1 MRTKPYIGYVALIAL
16 LSLLSLQIDTSLS
29 LSEQWQVFT
38 QPESASEFRDVF
50 FMQSQL
56 PRLSITLLVG
66 AMLGL
71 TGSLMQQLTQ
81 NNLTSPLTLGTS
93 SGAWLALVIV
103 NIWFVDWVADY
114 SAFAA
119 MAGALVAFGLII
131 SIAGVRNMT
140 GLPLVVSGM
149 VINILLGSIATALI
163 ILNAQF
169 AQNIFMWG
177 AGDLSQYSWD
187 WFEWLLPR
195 STIAIVI
202 LIVAPRIL
210 TLMKLGQEG
219 AAARGLAVLP
229 AFGALMVMGI
239 WLVSASITA
248 VGIISFIGL
257 LTPNIAR
264 AMGARTP
271 RDELISSMLLGA
283 ALLLITDSAAIYLSL
298 LLEETIPSGVAAAAI
313 GAPALIWFTR
323 KKLTATDQLNLSM
336 SQGKT
341 ALSNAAVWGIAVMGI
356 IGILAYSFVTHSIS
370 GIEFAIPGEFQWQL
384 RWPRMISAISVG
396 VALSVAGIILQR
408 IVYNPL
414 ASPDIL
420 GVSSGATFAIIITG
434 VMVGSVLAAFNWG
447 VAFLG
452 SLTVLMLLLIIG
464 KRSHF
469 NPSNFV
475 LSGIALSALLQAL
488 VQFALAQ
495 GSGESY
501 KILLW
506 LTGSTYRVTSTSAL
520 MLLIAVLVL
529 LAIVLALSRWLTL
542 ISIGRAFSNARGLN
556 PSSANTILL
565 VIVALL
571 CAFSTATVGPVSF
584 VGLVAPHMAMMLGA
598 RKVKEQLF
606 VGSLIGAT
614 LMVWADWLGQIA
626 IYPSQIAAGT
636 LVAIIGSTYFLFLML
651 KSKFR

>member
-1 MRTKPYIGYVALIAL
+1 MRTKPYIGYAALIAL

-29 LSEQWQVFT
+29 LSEQWQLFT

-229 AFGALMVMGI
+229 AFGALMAMGI

-341 ALSNAAVWGIAVMGI
+341 AISNAAVWGIAVMGI
-356 IGILAYSFVTHSIS
+356 IGILAYSFVTHGIS

-396 VALSVAGIILQR
+396 VALSIAGIILQR

-434 VMVGSVLAAFNWG
+434 VMVGSALAVFNWG

-529 LAIVLALSRWLTL
+529 LAIVFALSRWLTL
-542 ISIGRAFSNARGLN
+542 ISIGRAFSDARGLN

>member
-356 IGILAYSFVTHSIS
+356 IGILAYSFVTHGIS

-434 VMVGSVLAAFNWG
+434 VMVGSALAVFNWG

-529 LAIVLALSRWLTL
+529 LAIVFALSRWLTL

>member
-1 MRTKPYIGYVALIAL
+1 MRTKHYIGYLALITL
-16 LSLLSLQIDTSLS
+16 LSVFSLQIDTNLS
-29 LSEQWQVFT
+29 LFEQWQLLT
-38 QPESASEFRDVF
+38 KPEVASEFRDVF
-50 FMQSQL
+50 FTQAQL

-93 SGAWLALVIV
+93 SGAWLALVVV

-114 SAFAA
+114 SALAA
-119 MAGALVAFGLII
+119 MVGALVAFGLIV

-149 VINILLGSIATALI
+149 VINILLGSIATAII

-195 STIAIVI
+195 CAIAIVI

-229 AFGALMVMGI
+229 TFGALMVMGI

-271 RDELISSMLLGA
+271 RDELISSMLMGA
-283 ALLLITDSAAIYLSL
+283 MLLIITDSAAISLSL
-298 LLEETIPSGVAAAAI
+298 WLEETIPSGVAAAAI

-341 ALSNAAVWGIAVMGI
+341 ALSKRAVCSIALFSLV
-356 IGILAYSFVTHSIS
+356 GILAYSFVTHGMN
-370 GIEFAIPGEFQWQL
+370 GIQWSVPGEFQWQL
-384 RWPRMISAISVG
+384 RWPRMLTALSVG
-396 VALSVAGIILQR
+396 IALSVAGIILQR

-420 GVSSGATFAIIITG
+420 GVSSGATFAIITTG
-434 VMVGSVLAAFNWG
+434 VIAGSLLSAFNWG
-447 VAFLG
+447 IAFFG
-452 SLTVLMLLLIIG
+452 SMSVLMLLLIIG

-475 LSGIALSALLQAL
+475 LSGIALTALLEAL
-488 VQFALAQ
+488 VQFSLAQ
-495 GSGESY
+495 GSGDSY

-506 LTGSTYRVTSTSAL
+506 LTGSIYRVTAGTAL
-520 MLLIAVLVL
+520 MLCLAIIVL
-529 LAIVLALSRWLTL
+529 LTAVFAISRWLTL
-542 ISIGRAFSNARGLN
+542 ISIGRQFSNARGLN
-556 PSSANTILL
+556 PTVANTLML
-565 VIVALL
+565 TIVALL
-571 CAFSTATVGPVSF
+571 CAFSTATVGPISF

-598 RKVKEQLF
+598 RKVKEQLS
-606 VGSLIGAT
+606 VGALVGAT
-614 LMVWADWLGQIA
+614 LMLWADWLGQIA
-626 IYPSQIAAGT
+626 IYPSQVAAGT
-636 LVAIIGSTYFLFLML
+636 LVAILGSTYFLFLML
-651 KSKFR
+651 KSKFS

>member
-29 LSEQWQVFT
+29 LGEQWQLFT

-219 AAARGLAVLP
+219 AAARGLTVLP

-356 IGILAYSFVTHSIS
+356 IGILAYSFVTHGIS

-452 SLTVLMLLLIIG
+452 SLTVLILLLIIG

-520 MLLIAVLVL
+520 VLLISVLVL

>member
-1 MRTKPYIGYVALIAL
+1 MRIKQYIGYLALILL
-16 LSLLSLQIDTSLS
+16 LSIFSLQLDTSLS
-29 LSEQWQVFT
+29 FGAQWGLLT
-38 QPESASEFRDVF
+38 QADLGGEFRDVF
-50 FMQSQL
+50 FLQSQL
-56 PRLSITLLVG
+56 PRLCITLLVG

-81 NNLTSPLTLGTS
+81 NHLTSPLTLGTS
-93 SGAWLALVIV
+93 SGAWLALVVV

-114 SAFAA
+114 SALAA
-119 MAGALVAFGLII
+119 MAGALIAFGLIV
-131 SIAGVRNMT
+131 SIAGIRNMT

-149 VINILLGSIATALI
+149 VINILLGSVATAII

-177 AGDLSQYSWD
+177 AGDLSQYSWE

-195 STIAIVI
+195 SAIAIIII
-202 LIVAPRIL
+202 LIAPRIL
-210 TLMKLGQEG
+210 TLLKLGQEG

-229 AFGALMVMGI
+229 AFGVLMVMGI

-264 AMGARTP
+264 SMGARTP
-271 RDELISSMLLGA
+271 RDELISSLLLGA
-283 ALLLITDSAAIYLSL
+283 TLLLVTDSLAITLSL
-298 LLEETIPSGVAAAAI
+298 WLEETIPSGVAAAAI

-336 SQGKT
+336 SQGK
-341 ALSNAAVWGIAVMGI
+341 AQLSKLTVVSI
-356 IGILAYSFVTHSIS
+356 IVLSFAGMLVYSLITHGAN
-370 GIEFAIPGEFQWQL
+370 GIEVALPGEFQWQL
-384 RWPRMISAISVG
+384 RWPRMITALAVG
-396 VALSVAGIILQR
+396 IALSVAGVILQR
-408 IVYNPL
+408 VVYNPL

-420 GVSSGATFAIIITG
+420 GVSAGATFAIIITG
-434 VMVGSVLAAFNWG
+434 VISGSLLASFNWG

-452 SLTVLMLLLIIG
+452 SLIVLMLLLIIG
-464 KRSHF
+464 KRSQF
-469 NPSNFV
+469 NPSNFI
-475 LSGIALSALLQAL
+475 LSGIALSALLEAL

-506 LTGSTYRVTSTSAL
+506 LTGSIYRVTSQTAV
-520 MLLIAVLVL
+520 MLTIAVLILFVSVF
-529 LAIVLALSRWLTL
+529 AISRWLTL

-556 PSSANTILL
+556 PSLANTIMLTM
-565 VIVALL
+565 VALL

-584 VGLVAPHMAMMLGA
+584 VGLVAPHMAIMLGA
-598 RKVKEQLF
+598 RKVKEQLL

-614 LMVWADWLGQIA
+614 LMLWADWLGQIA
-626 IYPSQIAAGT
+626 IYPSQVAAGT
-636 LVAIIGSTYFLFLML
+636 LVAIIGSAYFLFLML
-651 KSKFR
+651 KSKFN

>member
-1 MRTKPYIGYVALIAL
+1 MRTKHYLGYVALISI
-16 LSLLSLQIDTSLS
+16 LSILSLQLDTDLS
-29 LSEQWQVFT
+29 TVEQWQLIT
-38 QPESASEFRDVF
+38 QQQLQSEFRHVF
-50 FMQSQL
+50 FIQSQL
-56 PRLSITLLVG
+56 PRLCITLLVG

-93 SGAWLALVIV
+93 SGAWLALVVV

-114 SAFAA
+114 SALAA
-119 MAGALVAFGLII
+119 MAGAIIAFGLIV
-131 SIAGVRNMT
+131 SIAGIRNMT

-149 VINILLGSIATALI
+149 VVNILLGSIATAVI

-187 WFEWLLPR
+187 WFNWLLPR
-195 STIAIVI
+195 SFVALII
-202 LIVAPRIL
+202 LLIAPRIL
-210 TLMKLGQEG
+210 TLLKLGQEG

-229 AFGALMVMGI
+229 AFSALMVMGI

-271 RDELISSMLLGA
+271 RDELISSLLLGA
-283 ALLLITDSAAIYLSL
+283 TLLVITDSIAITLSL
-298 LLEETIPSGVAAAAI
+298 WLAETIPSGVTAAVI

-336 SQGKT
+336 SQGKEQISKLT
-341 ALSNAAVWGIAVMGI
+341 AWGIVLTCAVGI
-356 IGILAYSFVTHSIS
+356 MTYSLITHGAN
-370 GIEFAIPGEFQWQL
+370 GIEIMLPGEFQWQL
-384 RWPRMISAISVG
+384 RWPRMMTALSVG

-420 GVSSGATFAIIITG
+420 GVSSGATFAIIFTG
-434 VMVGSVLAAFNWG
+434 VVASSLLSSFSWG
-447 VAFLG
+447 VAFVG
-452 SLTVLMLLLIIG
+452 SLAVLAILLVIG
-464 KRSHF
+464 KRSQF
-469 NPSNFV
+469 NPSNFI
-475 LSGIALSALLQAL
+475 LSGIALSALLDAL

-495 GSGESY
+495 GTGDSY

-506 LTGSTYRVTSTSAL
+506 LTGSIYRVTAHNAV
-520 MLLIAVLVL
+520 MLTIAVLIFFACVV
-529 LAIVLALSRWLTL
+529 AISRWLTL

-556 PSSANTILL
+556 PSTANTVML

-571 CAFSTATVGPVSF
+571 CAFSTATVGPISF

-598 RKVKEQLF
+598 RKVKQQLL

-614 LMVWADWLGQIA
+614 LMLWADWLGQIA
-626 IYPSQIAAGT
+626 IYPSQVAAGT
-636 LVAIIGSTYFLFLML
+636 LVAILGSSYFLLLML
-651 KSKFR
+651 KSKFN

>member
-29 LSEQWQVFT
+29 LSEQWQLFT

-356 IGILAYSFVTHSIS
+356 IGILAYSFVTHGIS

-434 VMVGSVLAAFNWG
+434 VMVGSALAVFNWG

-520 MLLIAVLVL
+520 VLLISVLVL
-529 LAIVLALSRWLTL
+529 LAIVFALSRWLTL

>member
-1 MRTKPYIGYVALIAL
+1 MRTKPYIGYAALIAL

-29 LSEQWQVFT
+29 LSEQWQLFT

-195 STIAIVI
+195 STVAIVI

-313 GAPALIWFTR
+313 GAPALLWFTR

-356 IGILAYSFVTHSIS
+356 IGILAYSFVTHGIS

-396 VALSVAGIILQR
+396 VALSIAGIILQR

-420 GVSSGATFAIIITG
+420 GVSSGATFAIIITS

-452 SLTVLMLLLIIG
+452 SLTVLILLLIIG

-529 LAIVLALSRWLTL
+529 LAIVFALSRWLTL

>member
-1 MRTKPYIGYVALIAL
+1 MRTKPYIGYAALIAL

-29 LSEQWQVFT
+29 LSEQWQLFT

-195 STIAIVI
+195 STVAIVI

-283 ALLLITDSAAIYLSL
+283 ALLLITDSTAIYLSL

-356 IGILAYSFVTHSIS
+356 IGILAYSFVTHGIS

-434 VMVGSVLAAFNWG
+434 VMVGSVLDAFNWG

-452 SLTVLMLLLIIG
+452 SLTVLILLLIIG

-520 MLLIAVLVL
+520 VLLISVLVL

>member
-264 AMGARTP
+264 VMGARTP

-356 IGILAYSFVTHSIS
+356 IGILAYSFVTHGIS

-452 SLTVLMLLLIIG
+452 SLTVLILLLIIG

-520 MLLIAVLVL
+520 VLLISVLVL

>member
-1 MRTKPYIGYVALIAL
+1 MRTKPYIGYAALIAL

-29 LSEQWQVFT
+29 LSEQWQLFT
-38 QPESASEFRDVF
+38 QPESASEFRGVF

-195 STIAIVI
+195 STVAIVI
-202 LIVAPRIL
+202 LLVAPRIL

-219 AAARGLAVLP
+219 ATARGLAVLP

-356 IGILAYSFVTHSIS
+356 IGILAYSFVTHGIS

-396 VALSVAGIILQR
+396 VALSIAGIILQR

-434 VMVGSVLAAFNWG
+434 VMVSSVLAAFNWG

-452 SLTVLMLLLIIG
+452 SLTVLILLLIIG

-520 MLLIAVLVL
+520 VLLISVLVL
-529 LAIVLALSRWLTL
+529 LTIVFALSRWLTL

>member
-29 LSEQWQVFT
+29 LSEQWQLFT
-38 QPESASEFRDVF
+38 QPESASEFRDAF

-195 STIAIVI
+195 STVAIVI

-356 IGILAYSFVTHSIS
+356 IGILAYSFVTHGIS
-370 GIEFAIPGEFQWQL
+370 GIEFAIAGEFQWQL

-529 LAIVLALSRWLTL
+529 LAIVFALSRWLTL
-542 ISIGRAFSNARGLN
+542 ISIGRAFSDARGLN

-565 VIVALL
+565 LIVALL

>member
-356 IGILAYSFVTHSIS
+356 IGILAYSFVTHGIN

-396 VALSVAGIILQR
+396 VALSIAGIILQR

-520 MLLIAVLVL
+520 VLLISVLVL
-529 LAIVLALSRWLTL
+529 LAIVFALSRWLTL

-651 KSKFR
+651 KSKFQ

>member
-29 LSEQWQVFT
+29 LSEQWHLLT
-38 QPESASEFRDVF
+38 QPKSASEFRDVF

-195 STIAIVI
+195 STVAIVI

-356 IGILAYSFVTHSIS
+356 IGILAYSFVTHGIS

-396 VALSVAGIILQR
+396 VALSIAGIILQR

-434 VMVGSVLAAFNWG
+434 VMVGSVLASFNWG

-520 MLLIAVLVL
+520 VLLISVLVL
-529 LAIVLALSRWLTL
+529 LAIVFALSRWLTL

>member
-1 MRTKPYIGYVALIAL
+1 MRIKQYIGYLALILL
-16 LSLLSLQIDTSLS
+16 LSVLSLQLDTNLT
-29 LSEQWQVFT
+29 LAEQWHLLT
-38 QPESASEFRDVF
+38 QQYLASEFRDVF
-50 FMQSQL
+50 FLQSQL
-56 PRLSITLLVG
+56 PRLCITLLVG

-93 SGAWLALVIV
+93 SGAWLALVVV

-114 SAFAA
+114 SALAA
-119 MAGALVAFGLII
+119 MAGALLAFGLIV
-131 SIAGVRNMT
+131 SIAGIRNMT

-149 VINILLGSIATALI
+149 VINILLGSIATAII
-163 ILNAQF
+163 ILNAQY

-195 STIAIVI
+195 SAIA
-202 LIVAPRIL
+202 LIIFLMAPRIL
-210 TLMKLGQEG
+210 ALLKLGQEG
-219 AAARGLAVLP
+219 AAARGLAVIP
-229 AFGALMVMGI
+229 AFGALMAMGI

-271 RDELISSMLLGA
+271 RDELISSLLLGA
-283 ALLLITDSAAIYLSL
+283 ALLLVTDSVAISLSL
-298 LLEETIPSGVAAAAI
+298 WLEETIPSGVAAAAI
-313 GAPALIWFTR
+313 GAPALIWFSR

-336 SQGKT
+336 NQGKVQISKLT
-341 ALSNAAVWGIAVMGI
+341 IWGIISMSIAGMLVYSLITHGAAGI
-356 IGILAYSFVTHSIS
+356 QIAL
-370 GIEFAIPGEFQWQL
+370 PGEFQWQL
-384 RWPRMISAISVG
+384 RWPRMMTALSVG
-396 VALSVAGIILQR
+396 IALSVAGIILQR

-434 VMVGSVLAAFNWG
+434 VVSGSLLSSYSWG

-452 SLTVLMLLLIIG
+452 SLAVLMLLLLIG
-464 KRSHF
+464 KRSQF

-475 LSGIALSALLQAL
+475 LSGIALSALLEAL

-495 GSGESY
+495 GSGDSY

-506 LTGSTYRVTSTSAL
+506 LTGSIYRVTSHTAIML
-520 MLLIAVLVL
+520 MISVCVLVIGV
-529 LAIVLALSRWLTL
+529 LAISRWLTL

-556 PSSANTILL
+556 SSTANIVMLT
-565 VIVALL
+565 IVALL

-584 VGLVAPHMAMMLGA
+584 VGLVAPHMAIMLGA
-598 RKVKEQLF
+598 RKVKEQLL

-614 LMVWADWLGQIA
+614 LMLWADWLGQIA
-626 IYPSQIAAGT
+626 IYPSQVAAGT
-636 LVAIIGSTYFLFLML
+636 LVAILGSTYFLFLML
-651 KSKFR
+651 KSKFS

>member
-1 MRTKPYIGYVALIAL
+1 MRIKQYIGYLALILL
-16 LSLLSLQIDTSLS
+16 LSIFSLQLDTSLS
-29 LSEQWQVFT
+29 LGAQWGLLIQADL
-38 QPESASEFRDVF
+38 ASEFRDVF
-50 FMQSQL
+50 FLHSQL
-56 PRLSITLLVG
+56 PRLCITLLVG

-81 NNLTSPLTLGTS
+81 NHLTSPLTLGTS
-93 SGAWLALVIV
+93 SGAWLALVVV

-114 SAFAA
+114 SALAA
-119 MAGALVAFGLII
+119 MAGALIAFGLII
-131 SIAGVRNMT
+131 SIAGIRNMT

-149 VINILLGSIATALI
+149 VINILLGSVATAII

-177 AGDLSQYSWD
+177 AGDLSQYSWE

-195 STIAIVI
+195 SSIALIIV
-202 LIVAPRIL
+202 LIAPRIL
-210 TLMKLGQEG
+210 TLLKLGQEG

-239 WLVSASITA
+239 WLVSVSITA

-271 RDELISSMLLGA
+271 RDELISSLLLGA
-283 ALLLITDSAAIYLSL
+283 TLLLVTDSLAISLSL
-298 LLEETIPSGVAAAAI
+298 WLEETIPSGVAAAAI

-336 SQGKT
+336 SQGKAQLSKVT
-341 ALSNAAVWGIAVMGI
+341 VASLIIMSFAGMLVYSLITHGANGIQVAL
-356 IGILAYSFVTHSIS
+356 
-370 GIEFAIPGEFQWQL
+370 PGEFQWQL
-384 RWPRMISAISVG
+384 RWPRMITALAVG
-396 VALSVAGIILQR
+396 IALSVAGIILQR

-434 VMVGSVLAAFNWG
+434 VMSGALLASFNWG

-452 SLTVLMLLLIIG
+452 SLTVLLLLLLIG
-464 KRSHF
+464 KRSQF

-475 LSGIALSALLQAL
+475 LSGIALSALLEAL

-506 LTGSTYRVTSTSAL
+506 LTGSIYRVTSQTAV
-520 MLLIAVLVL
+520 MLTIAVMILFAGVF
-529 LAIVLALSRWLTL
+529 AISRWLTL

-556 PSSANTILL
+556 PSVANTIMLT
-565 VIVALL
+565 IVALL

-598 RKVKEQLF
+598 RKVKEQLL

-614 LMVWADWLGQIA
+614 LMLWADWLGQIA
-626 IYPSQIAAGT
+626 IYPSQVAAGT

-651 KSKFR
+651 KSKFN

>member
-1 MRTKPYIGYVALIAL
+1 MRIKQYIGYLALILL
-16 LSLLSLQIDTSLS
+16 LSIFSLQLDTSLS
-29 LSEQWQVFT
+29 LGAQWGLLT
-38 QPESASEFRDVF
+38 KADLASEFRDVF
-50 FMQSQL
+50 FLQSQL
-56 PRLSITLLVG
+56 PRLCITLLVG

-81 NNLTSPLTLGTS
+81 NHLTSPLTLGTS
-93 SGAWLALVIV
+93 SGAWLALVVV

-114 SAFAA
+114 SALAA
-119 MAGALVAFGLII
+119 MTGALIAFGLIV
-131 SIAGVRNMT
+131 SIAGIRNMT

-149 VINILLGSIATALI
+149 VINILLGSVATAII

-177 AGDLSQYSWD
+177 AGDLSQYSWE

-195 STIAIVI
+195 SAIALIIV
-202 LIVAPRIL
+202 LIAPRIL
-210 TLMKLGQEG
+210 TLLKLGQEG

-229 AFGALMVMGI
+229 AFGSLMVMGI
-239 WLVSASITA
+239 WLVSVSITA

-271 RDELISSMLLGA
+271 RDELISSLLLGA
-283 ALLLITDSAAIYLSL
+283 TLLLVTDSLAISLSL
-298 LLEETIPSGVAAAAI
+298 WLEETIPSGVAAAAI

-336 SQGKT
+336 SQGK
-341 ALSNAAVWGIAVMGI
+341 AQLSKVTVAI
-356 IGILAYSFVTHSIS
+356 IIIMSFAGILVYSLITHGAN
-370 GIEFAIPGEFQWQL
+370 GIEVALPGEFQWQL
-384 RWPRMISAISVG
+384 RWPRMITALAVG
-396 VALSVAGIILQR
+396 IALSVAGIILQR

-420 GVSSGATFAIIITG
+420 GVSAGATFAIIFTG
-434 VMVGSVLAAFNWG
+434 VISGSLLASFNWG

-452 SLTVLMLLLIIG
+452 SLTVLMLLLLIG
-464 KRSHF
+464 KRSQF

-475 LSGIALSALLQAL
+475 LSGIALSALLEAL
-488 VQFALAQ
+488 VQFALAR

-506 LTGSTYRVTSTSAL
+506 LTGSIYRVTSQTAV
-520 MLLIAVLVL
+520 MLTIAVMILFAGVF
-529 LAIVLALSRWLTL
+529 AISRWLTL
-542 ISIGRAFSNARGLN
+542 ISIGRVFSNARGLN
-556 PSSANTILL
+556 PSVANAIMLT
-565 VIVALL
+565 IVALL

-598 RKVKEQLF
+598 RKVKEQLL
-606 VGSLIGAT
+606 VGGLTGAT
-614 LMVWADWLGQIA
+614 LMLWADWLGQIA
-626 IYPSQIAAGT
+626 IYPSQVAAGT

-651 KSKFR
+651 KSKFN

>member
-29 LSEQWQVFT
+29 LSEQWQLFT

-187 WFEWLLPR
+187 CFEWLLPR

-356 IGILAYSFVTHSIS
+356 IGILAYSFVTHGIS

-396 VALSVAGIILQR
+396 VALSIAGIILQR

-434 VMVGSVLAAFNWG
+434 VMVSSVLAAFNWG

-452 SLTVLMLLLIIG
+452 SLTVLILLLIIG

-520 MLLIAVLVL
+520 VLLISVLVL
-529 LAIVLALSRWLTL
+529 LTIVFALSRWLTL

>member
-29 LSEQWQVFT
+29 LSEQWQLLT
-38 QPESASEFRDVF
+38 QPKSASEFRDVF

-341 ALSNAAVWGIAVMGI
+341 ALSNAAVWGMAVMGI
-356 IGILAYSFVTHSIS
+356 IGILAYSFVTHGIS

-396 VALSVAGIILQR
+396 VALSIAGIILQR

-434 VMVGSVLAAFNWG
+434 VMVGSALAVFNWG

-506 LTGSTYRVTSTSAL
+506 LTGSTYRVTSTSASV
-520 MLLIAVLVL
+520 LLISVLVL

>member
-29 LSEQWQVFT
+29 LSEQWQLLT
-38 QPESASEFRDVF
+38 QPKSASEFRDVF

-356 IGILAYSFVTHSIS
+356 IGILAYSFVTHGIS

-396 VALSVAGIILQR
+396 VALSIAGIILQR

-434 VMVGSVLAAFNWG
+434 VMVGSALAVFNWG

-506 LTGSTYRVTSTSAL
+506 LTGSTYRVTSTSASV
-520 MLLIAVLVL
+520 LLISVLVL

>member
-1 MRTKPYIGYVALIAL
+1 MRIKPYIGYCALILL
-16 LSLLSLQIDTSLS
+16 LSAFSLQLDTNLS
-29 LSEQWQVFT
+29 LSKQWLLMT
-38 QPESASEFRDVF
+38 QPHFASEFRDIF
-50 FMQSQL
+50 FLQSQL
-56 PRLSITLLVG
+56 PRLCITLLIG

-93 SGAWLALVIV
+93 SGAWLALVVV

-114 SAFAA
+114 SALAA
-119 MAGALVAFGLII
+119 MAGALVAFGLIV
-131 SIAGVRNMT
+131 SIAGIRNMT

-149 VINILLGSIATALI
+149 VVNILLGSIATAII

-195 STIAIVI
+195 SAVSLIII
-202 LIVAPRIL
+202 LVAPRIL
-210 TLMKLGQEG
+210 TLLKLGQEG

-229 AFGALMVMGI
+229 AFSALMVIGI
-239 WLVSASITA
+239 WLVSVSITA

-271 RDELISSMLLGA
+271 REELISSLLLGA
-283 ALLLITDSAAIYLSL
+283 ALLVVTDSIAITLSL
-298 LLEETIPSGVAAAAI
+298 WLGETIPSGVAAAAI

-341 ALSNAAVWGIAVMGI
+341 QLSKFTALGI
-356 IGILAYSFVTHSIS
+356 IIVCAVGILAYSLIIHGAN
-370 GIEFAIPGEFQWQL
+370 GIEVALPGEFQWQL
-384 RWPRMISAISVG
+384 RWPRLVTALSVG
-396 VALSVAGIILQR
+396 IALSVAGIILQR

-420 GVSSGATFAIIITG
+420 GVSAGATFAIIFTG
-434 VMVGSVLAAFNWG
+434 VFANWLLSSYNWG
-447 VAFLG
+447 VAFSG
-452 SLTVLMLLLIIG
+452 SLAVLAILLVIG
-464 KRSHF
+464 KRSQF
-469 NPSNFV
+469 NPSNFI
-475 LSGIALSALLQAL
+475 LSGIALSALLEAL

-495 GSGESY
+495 GSGDSY

-506 LTGSTYRVTSTSAL
+506 LTGSIYRVSAQTAL
-520 MLLIAVLVL
+520 MLSISVLIL
-529 LAIVLALSRWLTL
+529 LAAVFAISRWLTL

-556 PSSANTILL
+556 PSQANTLML
-565 VIVALL
+565 TIVALM
-571 CAFSTATVGPVSF
+571 CAFSTATVGPISF

-598 RKVKEQLF
+598 RRVKEQLF
-606 VGSLIGAT
+606 IGSLIGAT
-614 LMVWADWLGQIA
+614 LMLWADWLGQIA
-626 IYPSQIAAGT
+626 IYPSQVAAGT
-636 LVAIIGSTYFLFLML
+636 LVAILGSTYFLLLML

>member
-29 LSEQWQVFT
+29 LSEQWQLLT
-38 QPESASEFRDVF
+38 QPKSASEFRDVF

-56 PRLSITLLVG
+56 PRLNITLLVG

-356 IGILAYSFVTHSIS
+356 IGILAYSFVTHGIS

-396 VALSVAGIILQR
+396 VALSIAGIILQR

-434 VMVGSVLAAFNWG
+434 VMVDSVLAAFNWG

-475 LSGIALSALLQAL
+475 LSGIALGALLQAL

-529 LAIVLALSRWLTL
+529 LAIVFALSRWLTL

>member
-1 MRTKPYIGYVALIAL
+1 MRIQHYLGYLALIIM
-16 LSLLSLQIDTSLS
+16 LSVLSLQIDTDLPFSA
-29 LSEQWQVFT
+29 QWQLALNPDV
-38 QPESASEFRDVF
+38 ASEFRDVF
-50 FMQSQL
+50 FVQAQL
-56 PRLSITLLVG
+56 PRLCITLLVG

-114 SAFAA
+114 SALAA
-119 MAGALVAFGLII
+119 MVGALVAFGLIV

-140 GLPLVVSGM
+140 GLPVVVSGM
-149 VINILLGSIATALI
+149 VINILLGSVATAII

-177 AGDLSQYSWD
+177 AGNLTQYSWE

-195 STIAIVI
+195 TAVAMIIIAI
-202 LIVAPRIL
+202 APRIL
-210 TLMKLGQEG
+210 TLLKLGQEG
-219 AAARGLAVLP
+219 ATARGLSVMP
-229 AFGALMVMGI
+229 AFGGLMLLGI

-271 RDELISSMLLGA
+271 RDELISSLLLGA
-283 ALLLITDSAAIYLSL
+283 VLLLVTDSAAIFLSL
-298 LLEETIPSGVAAAAI
+298 WLEETIPSGVAAAAI

-341 ALSNAAVWGIAVMGI
+341 HLSKLAVWGIVAMAV
-356 IGILAYSFVTHSIS
+356 IGIFAYAFITHGAN
-370 GIEFAIPGEFQWQL
+370 GIQFATPGEFQWQL
-384 RWPRMISAISVG
+384 RWPRMVT
-396 VALSVAGIILQR
+396 ALSVGIALSIAGIILQR

-434 VMVGSVLAAFNWG
+434 VIVGSVLAAFNWG
-447 VAFLG
+447 IAFLG
-452 SLTVLMLLLIIG
+452 SMTVLMLLLVIG

-475 LSGIALSALLQAL
+475 LSGIALTALLEAL

-495 GSGESY
+495 GSGDSY
-501 KILLW
+501 EILLW
-506 LTGSTYRVTSTSAL
+506 LTGSTYRVTGTTAL
-520 MLLIAVLVL
+520 FLLLAVLL
-529 LAIVLALSRWLTL
+529 LLVGVFAISRWLTL

-556 PSSANTILL
+556 PSSANTIMLT
-565 VIVALL
+565 IVALL
-571 CAFSTATVGPVSF
+571 CAISTATVGPISF
-584 VGLVAPHMAMMLGA
+584 VGLVAPHMTMMLGA
-598 RKVKEQLF
+598 RRIKEQLV
-606 VGSLIGAT
+606 VGSLVGAT
-614 LMVWADWLGQIA
+614 LMIWADWVGQIA

-636 LVAIIGSTYFLFLML
+636 LVAILGSTYFLFLML
-651 KSKFR
+651 KSKFN

>member
-1 MRTKPYIGYVALIAL
+1 MRIKHYIGYLALILL
-16 LSLLSLQIDTSLS
+16 LSIFSLQLDTSLS
-29 LSEQWQVFT
+29 LGAQWGLLIQADL
-38 QPESASEFRDVF
+38 ASEFRDVF
-50 FMQSQL
+50 FLQSQL
-56 PRLSITLLVG
+56 PRLCITLLVG

-81 NNLTSPLTLGTS
+81 NHLTSPLTLGTS
-93 SGAWLALVIV
+93 SGAWLALVVV

-114 SAFAA
+114 SALAA
-119 MAGALVAFGLII
+119 MTGALIAFGLII
-131 SIAGVRNMT
+131 SIAGIRNMT

-149 VINILLGSIATALI
+149 VINILLGSVATAII

-177 AGDLSQYSWD
+177 AGDLSQYSWE

-195 STIAIVI
+195 SAIAFIIV
-202 LIVAPRIL
+202 LIAPRIL
-210 TLMKLGQEG
+210 TLLKLGQEG

-239 WLVSASITA
+239 WLVSVSITA

-271 RDELISSMLLGA
+271 RDELISSLLLGA
-283 ALLLITDSAAIYLSL
+283 TLLLVTDSLAISLSL
-298 LLEETIPSGVAAAAI
+298 WLEETIPSGVAAAAI

-336 SQGKT
+336 SQGKAQLSKVT
-341 ALSNAAVWGIAVMGI
+341 VASLIIMSFAGMLVYSLITHGANGIQVAL
-356 IGILAYSFVTHSIS
+356 
-370 GIEFAIPGEFQWQL
+370 PGEFQWQL
-384 RWPRMISAISVG
+384 RWPRMITALAVG
-396 VALSVAGIILQR
+396 IALSVAGIILQR

-434 VMVGSVLAAFNWG
+434 VISGSLLASFNWG

-452 SLTVLMLLLIIG
+452 SLTVLLLLLLIG
-464 KRSHF
+464 KRSQF

-475 LSGIALSALLQAL
+475 LSGIALSALLEAL

-506 LTGSTYRVTSTSAL
+506 LTGSIYRVTSQTAV
-520 MLLIAVLVL
+520 MLTIAVMILFAGVF
-529 LAIVLALSRWLTL
+529 AISRWLTL

-556 PSSANTILL
+556 PSVANTIMLI
-565 VIVALL
+565 IVALL

-598 RKVKEQLF
+598 RKVKEQLL

-614 LMVWADWLGQIA
+614 LMLWADWLGQIA
-626 IYPSQIAAGT
+626 IYPSQVAAGT

-651 KSKFR
+651 KSKFN

>member
-29 LSEQWQVFT
+29 LSEQWQLLT

-202 LIVAPRIL
+202 LIIAPRIL

-229 AFGALMVMGI
+229 AFGALMVMDI

-356 IGILAYSFVTHSIS
+356 IGILAYSFVTHGIS

-396 VALSVAGIILQR
+396 VALSIAGIILQR

-452 SLTVLMLLLIIG
+452 SLTVLILLLIIG

-520 MLLIAVLVL
+520 VLLIAVLVL

>member
-1 MRTKPYIGYVALIAL
+1 MRIKQYIGYLALILL
-16 LSLLSLQIDTSLS
+16 LSIFSLQLDTSLS
-29 LSEQWQVFT
+29 LGAQWGLLIQADL
-38 QPESASEFRDVF
+38 ASEFRDVF
-50 FMQSQL
+50 FLQSQL
-56 PRLSITLLVG
+56 PRLCITLLVG

-81 NNLTSPLTLGTS
+81 NHLTSPLTLGTS
-93 SGAWLALVIV
+93 SGAWLALVVV

-114 SAFAA
+114 SALAA
-119 MAGALVAFGLII
+119 MAGALIAFGLII
-131 SIAGVRNMT
+131 SIAGIRNMT

-149 VINILLGSIATALI
+149 VINILLGSVATAII

-177 AGDLSQYSWD
+177 AGDLSQYSWE

-195 STIAIVI
+195 SAIALIIV
-202 LIVAPRIL
+202 LIAPRIL
-210 TLMKLGQEG
+210 TLLKLGQEG

-239 WLVSASITA
+239 WLVSVSITA

-271 RDELISSMLLGA
+271 RDELISSLLLGA
-283 ALLLITDSAAIYLSL
+283 TLLLVTDSLAISLSL
-298 LLEETIPSGVAAAAI
+298 WLEETIPSGVAAAAI

-336 SQGKT
+336 SQGKAQLSKVT
-341 ALSNAAVWGIAVMGI
+341 VASLIIMSFAGMLVYSLITHGANGIQVAL
-356 IGILAYSFVTHSIS
+356 
-370 GIEFAIPGEFQWQL
+370 PGEFQWQL
-384 RWPRMISAISVG
+384 RWPRMITALAVG
-396 VALSVAGIILQR
+396 IALSVAGIILQR

-434 VMVGSVLAAFNWG
+434 VMSGSLLASFNWG

-452 SLTVLMLLLIIG
+452 SLTVLLLLLLIG
-464 KRSHF
+464 KRSQF

-475 LSGIALSALLQAL
+475 LSGIALSALLEAL

-506 LTGSTYRVTSTSAL
+506 LTGSIYRVTSQTAV
-520 MLLIAVLVL
+520 MLTIAVMILFAGVF
-529 LAIVLALSRWLTL
+529 AISRWLTL

-556 PSSANTILL
+556 PSVANTIMLT
-565 VIVALL
+565 IVALL

-598 RKVKEQLF
+598 RKVKEQLL

-614 LMVWADWLGQIA
+614 LMLWADWLGQIA
-626 IYPSQIAAGT
+626 IYPSQVAAGT

-651 KSKFR
+651 KSKFN

>member
-1 MRTKPYIGYVALIAL
+1 MRIKRYIGYLALILL
-16 LSLLSLQIDTSLS
+16 LSIFSLQLDTSLS
-29 LSEQWQVFT
+29 LGAQWGLLIQT
-38 QPESASEFRDVF
+38 DLASEFRDVF
-50 FMQSQL
+50 FLQSQL
-56 PRLSITLLVG
+56 PRLCITLLVG

-81 NNLTSPLTLGTS
+81 NHLTSPLTLGTS
-93 SGAWLALVIV
+93 SGAWLALVVV

-114 SAFAA
+114 SALAA
-119 MAGALVAFGLII
+119 MAGALIAFGLII
-131 SIAGVRNMT
+131 SIAGIRNMT

-149 VINILLGSIATALI
+149 VINILLGSVATAII

-177 AGDLSQYSWD
+177 AGDLSQYSWE

-195 STIAIVI
+195 SAIALIIV
-202 LIVAPRIL
+202 LIAPRIL
-210 TLMKLGQEG
+210 TLLKLGQEG

-239 WLVSASITA
+239 WLVSVSITA

-271 RDELISSMLLGA
+271 RDELISSLLLGA
-283 ALLLITDSAAIYLSL
+283 TLLLVTDSLAISLSL
-298 LLEETIPSGVAAAAI
+298 WLEETIPSGVAAAAI

-336 SQGKT
+336 SQGKAQLSKVT
-341 ALSNAAVWGIAVMGI
+341 VASLIIMSFAGMLVYSLITHGANGIQVAL
-356 IGILAYSFVTHSIS
+356 
-370 GIEFAIPGEFQWQL
+370 PGEFQWQL
-384 RWPRMISAISVG
+384 RWPRMITALAVG
-396 VALSVAGIILQR
+396 IALSVAGIILQR

-434 VMVGSVLAAFNWG
+434 VMSGSLLASFNWG

-452 SLTVLMLLLIIG
+452 SLTVLMLLLLIG
-464 KRSHF
+464 KRSQF

-475 LSGIALSALLQAL
+475 LSGIALSALLEAL

-506 LTGSTYRVTSTSAL
+506 LTGSIYRVTSQTAV
-520 MLLIAVLVL
+520 MLTIAVMILFVGVF
-529 LAIVLALSRWLTL
+529 AISRWLTL

-556 PSSANTILL
+556 PSVANTIMLI
-565 VIVALL
+565 IVALL

-598 RKVKEQLF
+598 RKVKEQLL

-614 LMVWADWLGQIA
+614 LMLWADWLGQIA
-626 IYPSQIAAGT
+626 IYPSQVAAGT

-651 KSKFR
+651 KSKFN

>member
-29 LSEQWQVFT
+29 LSEQWQLLT
-38 QPESASEFRDVF
+38 QPKSASEFRDVF

-229 AFGALMVMGI
+229 AFGALMVMDI

-298 LLEETIPSGVAAAAI
+298 LLEETIPSGVAAAAV

-356 IGILAYSFVTHSIS
+356 IGILAYSFVTHGIS

-396 VALSVAGIILQR
+396 VALSIAGIILQR

-520 MLLIAVLVL
+520 VLLISVLVL
-529 LAIVLALSRWLTL
+529 LAIVFALSRWLTL

>member
-1 MRTKPYIGYVALIAL
+1 MRTKPYIGYAALIAL

-29 LSEQWQVFT
+29 LSEQWQLFT

-163 ILNAQF
+163 ILHAQF

-195 STIAIVI
+195 STVAIVI

-283 ALLLITDSAAIYLSL
+283 ALLLITDSAAIYLRL

-356 IGILAYSFVTHSIS
+356 IGILAYSFVTHGIS

-520 MLLIAVLVL
+520 VLLISVLVL

>member
-29 LSEQWQVFT
+29 LSEQWQLFT

-356 IGILAYSFVTHSIS
+356 IGILAYSFVTHGIS

-434 VMVGSVLAAFNWG
+434 VMVGSALAVFNWG

-529 LAIVLALSRWLTL
+529 LAIVFALSRWLTL

>member
-356 IGILAYSFVTHSIS
+356 IGILAYSFVTHGIS

-396 VALSVAGIILQR
+396 VALSIAGIILQR

-434 VMVGSVLAAFNWG
+434 VMVDSVLAAFNWG

-529 LAIVLALSRWLTL
+529 LAIVFALSRWLTL

>member
-1 MRTKPYIGYVALIAL
+1 MRIKQYIGYLALILL
-16 LSLLSLQIDTSLS
+16 LSIFSLQLDTSLS
-29 LSEQWQVFT
+29 LGAQWGLLIQADL
-38 QPESASEFRDVF
+38 ASEFRDVF
-50 FMQSQL
+50 FLQSQL
-56 PRLSITLLVG
+56 PRLCITLLVG

-81 NNLTSPLTLGTS
+81 NHLTSPLTLGTS
-93 SGAWLALVIV
+93 SGAWLALVVV

-114 SAFAA
+114 SALAA
-119 MAGALVAFGLII
+119 MAGALIAFGLII
-131 SIAGVRNMT
+131 SIAGIRNMT

-149 VINILLGSIATALI
+149 VINILLGSVATAII

-177 AGDLSQYSWD
+177 AGDLSQYSWE

-195 STIAIVI
+195 SVIALIIV
-202 LIVAPRIL
+202 LIAPRIL
-210 TLMKLGQEG
+210 TLLKLGQEG

-239 WLVSASITA
+239 WLVSVSITA

-271 RDELISSMLLGA
+271 RDELISSLLLGA
-283 ALLLITDSAAIYLSL
+283 TLLLVTDSLAISLSL
-298 LLEETIPSGVAAAAI
+298 WLEETIPSGVAAAAI

-336 SQGKT
+336 SQGKAQLSKVT
-341 ALSNAAVWGIAVMGI
+341 VASLIIMSFAGMLVYSLITHGANGIQVAL
-356 IGILAYSFVTHSIS
+356 
-370 GIEFAIPGEFQWQL
+370 PGEFQWQL
-384 RWPRMISAISVG
+384 RWPRMITALAVGIS
-396 VALSVAGIILQR
+396 LSVAGIILQR

-434 VMVGSVLAAFNWG
+434 VMSGSLLASFNWG

-452 SLTVLMLLLIIG
+452 SLTVLLLLLLIG
-464 KRSHF
+464 KRSQF

-475 LSGIALSALLQAL
+475 LSGIALSALLEAL

-506 LTGSTYRVTSTSAL
+506 LTGSIYRVTSQTAV
-520 MLLIAVLVL
+520 MLTIAVMILFAGVF
-529 LAIVLALSRWLTL
+529 AISRWLTL

-556 PSSANTILL
+556 PSVANTIMLT
-565 VIVALL
+565 IVALL

-598 RKVKEQLF
+598 RKVKEQLL

-614 LMVWADWLGQIA
+614 LMLWADWLGQIA
-626 IYPSQIAAGT
+626 IYPSQVAAGT

-651 KSKFR
+651 KSKFN